1 MPYVNVQK
9 PKARQGQEEPDEKR
23 SISSA
28 VGGAPPT
35 APIAGAGASAPGQG
49 ERPGQF
55 VNLQRYMDAN
65 AGQAKTMADKLAGGV
80 EAAGRSASGM
90 PTFRPDSRGQALGER
105 APGQDG
111 PAPLAGGQKFAP
123 GAQQSRPGMAP
134 PGPPAPGSA
143 APDWRKSD
151 PQMVAPPSQDAL
163 AAKYDATDA
172 AQDQARMLGTA
183 GGRQELL
190 TNAYGKTSQ
199 GESDLDN
206 FLAGQ
211 ASGGR
216 FERLAKQY
224 GGLTQEMM
232 DQDARY
238 GASYRADQQRRVN
251 EAEDFSR
258 VVAGR
263 VAANARRDEE
273 RARQAQAEVR
283 QLEMAQRSGY
293 HGNDLAGAQ
302 SWYYQKFGP
311 AAYAEAFPGAAI
323 PGGM

>member
-123 GAQQSRPGMAP
+123 GATEQVGMAAWAA
-134 PGPPAPGSA
+134 APGSA
-143 APDWRKSD
+143 APTGGSRTHRWWHRLHRTRWR
-151 PQMVAPPSQDAL
+151 L
-163 AAKYDATDA
+163 HDATDA
-172 AQDQARMLGTA
+172 AQDQARCRH
-183 GGRQELL
+183 GGRWHEPDQ
-190 TNAYGKTSQ
+190 
-199 GESDLDN
+199 
-206 FLAGQ
+206 
-211 ASGGR
+211 
-216 FERLAKQY
+216 RL
-224 GGLTQEMM
+224 
-232 DQDARY
+232 
-238 GASYRADQQRRVN
+238 
-251 EAEDFSR
+251 
-258 VVAGR
+258 
-263 VAANARRDEE
+263 
-273 RARQAQAEVR
+273 
-283 QLEMAQRSGY
+283 
-293 HGNDLAGAQ
+293 
-302 SWYYQKFGP
+302 
-311 AAYAEAFPGAAI
+311 
-323 PGGM
+323 